1 MSNFVKAV
9 KEIIYTNIEE
19 KRPITIES
27 IMRGPAEIHV
37 TYKVKSETSDE
48 ELIFTESIYLTE
60 LLEFMINHTTLKTLL
75 HEDPAL

>member
-1 MSNFVKAV
+1 
-9 KEIIYTNIEE
+9 
-19 KRPITIES
+19 
-27 IMRGPAEIHV
+27 MRGPAEIHV

-60 LLEFMINHTTLKTLL
+60 LLEFMINQTTLKTLL